1 MKLAYKQGRSLHVSF
16 GVIPSELWLLTPL
29 VELCKKHDPIII
41 LTDSG
46 VPLSSAALVVLTTRP
61 PCQPSLASCLSSLR
75 ESLPSVPDAYGQSLE
90 ALLSQPAVFRSESY
104 VPGAMSKEEYP
115 VTIVV
120 SDEHGTKSRVHIPA
134 YDGSE
139 ALKKHVILLSKPR
152 TRERCGL

>member
-1 MKLAYKQGRSLHVSF
+1 MWY
-16 GVIPSELWLLTPL
+16 LLRFDNNHP
-29 VELCKKHDPIII
+29 
-41 LTDSG
+41 
-46 VPLSSAALVVLTTRP
+46 VVLTTRP
-61 PCQPSLASCLSSLR
+61 PCQPSLALCLSSLR

-139 ALKKHVILLSKPR
+139 ALKKHHLEIINQAQSLRHLETLPSCGFVISEPTCSYLS
-152 TRERCGL
+152 